1 MNKKIICDCDGLME
15 SRKVTK
21 KIPIGKEEILLEDV
35 DAKVCRKCGEIYLDG
50 KMILALESEVKE
62 RLPKVA

>member
-1 MNKKIICDCDGLME
+1 MNKEFICDCGGVME

-35 DAKVCRKCGEIYLDG
+35 EAKVCRKCGEIYFDG
-50 KMILALESEVKE
+50 KMILALESEIKK

>member
-1 MNKKIICDCDGLME
+1 ME

-21 KIPIGKEEILLEDV
+21 KIPVGKEEILLEDV
-35 DAKVCRKCGEIYLDG
+35 EAEVCRKCGEIYFDG
-50 KMILALESEVKE
+50 KLILALESEIKE